1 MCLRRKKEM
10 QENEPI
16 AVTANAERYYPED
29 KQGLTAAQVEERQ
42 RKGLVNAAVDTEF
55 ITTKQIVINN
65 VFTYFNLIFVVL
77 GVLLMLVQSYKNM
90 TFLPVVIIN
99 TVIGIYQEIK
109 SKKVLDSLN
118 ILNAT
123 KVTVVR
129 DGQEQEISPDEL
141 VLDDVVLFKS
151 GEQISGDAIDHK
163 NHRRSLFDS
172 QHD

>member
-1 MCLRRKKEM
+1 M
-10 QENEPI
+10 
-16 AVTANAERYYPED
+16 
-29 KQGLTAAQVEERQ
+29 
-42 RKGLVNAAVDTEF
+42 
-55 ITTKQIVINN
+55 
-65 VFTYFNLIFVVL
+65 
-77 GVLLMLVQSYKNM
+77 
-90 TFLPVVIIN
+90 PVVIIN

-151 GEQISGDAIDHK
+151 GEQISGDAIVLSGEVRV
-163 NHRRSLFDS
+163 NESLLTGESDEITKVADS
-172 QHD
+172 QLLSGSFLCQVLVMQELIKLALRPMFIN

>member
-65 VFTYFNLIFVVL
+65 VFQLNFCGTRC
-77 GVLLMLVQSYKNM
+77 
-90 TFLPVVIIN
+90 VIN
-99 TVIGIYQEIK
+99 AGT
-109 SKKVLDSLN
+109 
-118 ILNAT
+118 IL
-123 KVTVVR
+123 
-129 DGQEQEISPDEL
+129 
-141 VLDDVVLFKS
+141 
-151 GEQISGDAIDHK
+151 
-163 NHRRSLFDS
+163 
-172 QHD
+172 

>member
-1 MCLRRKKEM
+1 
-10 QENEPI
+10 
-16 AVTANAERYYPED
+16 
-29 KQGLTAAQVEERQ
+29 
-42 RKGLVNAAVDTEF
+42 
-55 ITTKQIVINN
+55 
-65 VFTYFNLIFVVL
+65 FVVL

-151 GEQISGDAIDHK
+151 GEQISG
-163 NHRRSLFDS
+163 
-172 QHD
+172 

>member
-1 MCLRRKKEM
+1 M
-10 QENEPI
+10 
-16 AVTANAERYYPED
+16 
-29 KQGLTAAQVEERQ
+29 
-42 RKGLVNAAVDTEF
+42 
-55 ITTKQIVINN
+55 
-65 VFTYFNLIFVVL
+65 
-77 GVLLMLVQSYKNM
+77 
-90 TFLPVVIIN
+90 PVVIIN

-151 GEQISGDAIDHK
+151 GEQISGDAIVLSGEVRV
-163 NHRRSLFDS
+163 NESLLTGESDEITKVADNQLLSGSFIVS
-172 QHD
+172 GSCYAN

>member
-1 MCLRRKKEM
+1 M
-10 QENEPI
+10 
-16 AVTANAERYYPED
+16 
-29 KQGLTAAQVEERQ
+29 
-42 RKGLVNAAVDTEF
+42 
-55 ITTKQIVINN
+55 
-65 VFTYFNLIFVVL
+65 
-77 GVLLMLVQSYKNM
+77 
-90 TFLPVVIIN
+90 PVVIIN

-151 GEQISGDAIDHK
+151 GEQISGDAIVLSGEVRV
-163 NHRRSLFDS
+163 NESLLTGNLMRLPK
-172 QHD
+172 

>member
-1 MCLRRKKEM
+1 
-10 QENEPI
+10 
-16 AVTANAERYYPED
+16 
-29 KQGLTAAQVEERQ
+29 
-42 RKGLVNAAVDTEF
+42 
-55 ITTKQIVINN
+55 
-65 VFTYFNLIFVVL
+65 
-77 GVLLMLVQSYKNM
+77 M

-151 GEQISGDAIDHK
+151 GEADFWGCNCLIW
-163 NHRRSLFDS
+163 
-172 QHD
+172 